1 MVAMCNILNMFLC
14 LRLENF
20 NLGFLF
26 FRITSFSFRSQVS
39 VSRRLRI
46 NNVLADI
53 ESIGNRSPDPDSST
67 SSELTQS
74 SSHQLSKGT

>member
-1 MVAMCNILNMFLC
+1 MLTIREFQSW
-14 LRLENF
+14 
-20 NLGFLF
+20 FLF
-26 FRITSFSFRSQVS
+26 FRVTGFSFRSQAS